1 MPEMEPNIGLR
12 LEYTCYSVRHQG
24 KQWQKCH
31 EQPCFYNP
39 ALFPPRLQ
47 QFKTESPAISKR
59 NGEKL
64 HEKWSGR
71 LDSNQRPLRPERSAP
86 TRLSYAPTS
95 SS

>member
-1 MPEMEPNIGLR
+1 MPETEPNIGLR

-31 EQPCFYNP
+31 EQPYFYNP

-64 HEKWSGR
+64 HEKCFS
-71 LDSNQRPLRPERSAP
+71 LHHKYQMFPYYE
-86 TRLSYAPTS
+86 
-95 SS
+95 